1 MQGIEDLSLP
11 SKIILA
17 AVSAYIVL
25 LTPAALFFIPDTLI
39 PTWFLYSILFSI
51 MLIIVAPLSYFTY
64 KIHWNDQKL
73 LVAQINKNPLK
84 SFEDTIS
91 SWWQYTRNQNTGR
104 RFHNLK
110 GQFFDKI
117 FSAKNIIFTAGITST
132 ILLAI
137 PVIIF
142 PYTKYLWFLGY
153 VALLISIKAYRTTF
167 KEWQEIEDAR
177 NKQIV
182 RIYELVNP
190 VMKFD
195 VPPEYCVL
203 VSAWEN
209 ETTPQ
214 QIIISYPPAFRG
226 DTASARES
234 FQSVFNSS
242 VTDEHS
248 WIYKWLPTKNAVVI
262 KPVESLPKM
271 VEYRGSGMYEWHTF
285 PIGVGLG
292 PSGQEI
298 ITYNVTRSKNADSG
312 GSFYPHVLIAGSTG
326 SGKSVIQRNILF
338 HCIQHNDMWRFLG
351 IDLKKVELSKYAKY
365 SETVLG
371 IATDLE
377 EGTEVMRYAHDIM
390 MKRYDKMTK
399 EGVDNFLD
407 MVDEET
413 GRPPYALM
421 IMIDEAFIFLAP
433 SGNKTAQGK
442 YEDELHNDAA
452 YLLGNIARL
461 GRAAGIHLVLATQRP
476 DATVIKGE
484 LKNNL
489 DVRIA
494 AGRLDNTPSLMVLD
508 SSAATTLPAIKG
520 RGIIRMSDKNQ
531 EFQGFFADSK
541 WIDEWLAKPQNRWR
555 EPEFTSKMLGL
566 ESPKNK
572 PVRVDTENNT
582 PSATASPS
590 VEQTPEE
597 ILEAFLQDLEEEKSL
612 NETTLPE
619 QKPVNTIEDVQEHF
633 DIDTEGFFDD
643 ELGLAEEDDIS
654 DEEIEALLA
663 ELEKLEDDEYD
674 ESAIA
679 EELEEA
685 AQELQVKDVTEMIN
699 PEKSFEEEFEELFH
713 NYEEATTRKEEDSP
727 FIKPLSYVKKKTPR
741 PHEIKIPEPADTTY
755 SNSKPLPYT
764 PLVENKKTIS
774 DALKEIPKPPSLKQ
788 VEQKIST
795 QQEKPTPAIKLPP
808 KPQLGK

>member
-110 GQFFDKI
+110 GAFFDKI

-153 VALLISIKAYRTTF
+153 VALLISIKTYRTTF

-572 PVRVDTENNT
+572 IARVEGAAPGLEAKKQTE
-582 PSATASPS
+582 P
-590 VEQTPEE
+590 TPEE
-597 ILEAFLQDLEEEKSL
+597 ILEEFLQNMEEENNQL
-612 NETTLPE
+612 NAELPE
-619 QKPVNTIEDVQEHF
+619 QTKIVTLEDVDEHVPL
-633 DIDTEGFFDD
+633 DEEPAFFDD
-643 ELGLAEEDDIS
+643 EMGILDEDEIS
-654 DEEIEALLA
+654 DEEIEALLN
-663 ELEKLEDDEYD
+663 ELEKLEEDYP
-674 ESAIA
+674 
-679 EELEEA
+679 EEDNSKILEA
-685 AQELQVKDVTEMIN
+685 VQELSVKDITETIN
-699 PEKSFEEEFEELFH
+699 QDKPFEVEFEEIF
-713 NYEEATTRKEEDSP
+713 NQYMSDNKESPLNSDDP
-727 FIKPLSYVKKKTPR
+727 FIKPQKPLRKTKTEP
-741 PHEIKIPEPADTTY
+741 PEEVLIPSSVPSDGLTA
-755 SNSKPLPYT
+755 PLPYE
-764 PLVENKKTIS
+764 PLVESRKTIT
-774 DALKEIPKPPSLKQ
+774 DVIKEIPKPPSL
-788 VEQKIST
+788 EQLKNKPSLPSETST
-795 QQEKPTPAIKLPP
+795 EPKKPKLPP
-808 KPQLGK
+808 KPNH